1 MVQLREIHQVNLFG
15 LFFSPQSLPIPFIGI
30 MESVY
35 CAANGEYFAAVQG
48 YKSMTVHVIDSIQFV
63 KQALIS

>member
-15 LFFSPQSLPIPFIGI
+15 LFLSPQSLPILFIGI

-35 CAANGEYFAAVQG
+35 CAANGEYCGAVQV
-48 YKSMTVHVIDSIQFV
+48 YKLMTVHVIDSIKFV